1 MLGKGNVSASMLC
14 FAYVFLFILDSFLG
28 NPLKK
33 GHLLKRTPCFGPIG
47 VRFRLFQLQYTL
59 IIQFQQASNSSKLT
73 VSNRK
78 RCEICS
84 NLTIKTYQNDVI
96 DIVLVSL
103 WLALNI
109 FYNFFYCFCCW
120 LWRSH
125 CICLGQICIGKRPKC
140 FKASGFFRCILNNA
154 HFFWNRSRK
163 SKNFMIWGKV
173 GTSANKMAYPE
184 GTFLWWELFTQNY
197 SLCCR

>member
-47 VRFRLFQLQYTL
+47 VRFRQ
-59 IIQFQQASNSSKLT
+59 
-73 VSNRK
+73 

-84 NLTIKTYQNDVI
+84 YLTIKTYQNDVI

-125 CICLGQICIGKRPKC
+125 CICLEQISIGKRPKC
-140 FKASGFFRCILNNA
+140 FKASGFSRCILNNT

-163 SKNFMIWGKV
+163 SKNFMIWGKM

-197 SLCCR
+197 RLCCR